1 MVSEWTD
8 SVLVPANYVTMQRI
22 LGATFIFINLF
33 VIIKEMMKR
42 LRDKPKFKSK
52 SWKWLSMLSIIGGLV
67 HSLSWIMHY
76 SDRICI
82 VLYPLTDYVGKA
94 LPICVGLY
102 QLSRLYQCFAD
113 GTVPGGYS
121 IWLFYV
127 MSIFGILNVLAFIP
141 VIVWNERFMDC
152 GWTDNH
158 QFHMEFAAWSQEE
171 WAIWDT
177 MALTLYLIWD
187 ITTLL
192 LLVIKLHSVTA
203 KSRML
208 IQSEELVL
216 GIRRNMM
223 RIVILTIFYML
234 MTAAYTVSNFW
245 GYYYKEATIW
255 DWCISAGLWL
265 LSSTT
270 MSYAVFLMEPHNSR
284 EYGLFLKRL
293 IGLKL
298 HFCCCCY
305 RGDVVKQR
313 DHFLPKHDLEV
324 SLIAPKTEMITNF
337 TITGTAFNDFS
348 LNKSPS
354 TKYQAPYVSPIVTPN
369 KRVEIVTEGD
379 VVNAPLLRIPE
390 NLSRND
396 FLFESDAQK
405 KEEFSSGFSFGVY
418 LEYWRR
424 NRRNSV
430 LPKYFSLREEL
441 TMNRHA
447 TIANEQYDVLL
458 RQCREL
464 RAKYCLI
471 AKNIGVMNKICGIEP
486 GSEMTLEHMIAIK
499 VYTDFTAHQAIF
511 KQHCRRLYREETIE
525 SVIKRNREIAHWSRL
540 LRECIMFYGE
550 TMEPSDVVYCGL
562 NARLIFRSL
571 HQRFEC
577 PLSTTKQ
584 PTVAMHFAEKGNGI
598 VLTLKRSNA
607 KTRYFDVTPFTA
619 HKHEDERLFSG
630 STLKIID
637 ISLGLKSLKR
647 YINMLRMLEQIANG
661 HFVDFGERTAELLVS
676 FLRRVV
682 AQSVMDVLRE
692 YMVSNALGGYLDE
705 EEYDTDAIL
714 VDIENVGE
722 SNIIDALKDAS
733 NGILKLIKETRGMFR
748 GHGRSTNVHEP
759 FTVSSCTGAQQKV
772 NFCVPFFQR

>member
-1 MVSEWTD
+1 MVSATD
-8 SVLVPANYVTMQRI
+8 GVIVPTAYITIQRI
-22 LGATFIFINLF
+22 LGAIFIVINLY
-33 VIIKEMMKR
+33 VVIKEIIKR
-42 LRDKPKFKSK
+42 LRDKPEFKSK
-52 SWKWLSMLSIIGGLV
+52 SWKWFSLLSIVGGLI
-67 HSLSWIMHY
+67 HSLSWMVHY
-76 SDRICI
+76 SNRICR
-82 VLYPLTDYVGKA
+82 VLYPLTDYIGKA

-113 GTVPGGYS
+113 ETVPGGYP

-127 MSIFGILNVLAFIP
+127 MGIFGILNLLALIP
-141 VIVWNERFMDC
+141 VLVWNERFIC
-152 GWTDNH
+152 WTEDH
-158 QFHMEFAAWSQEE
+158 QYHFEPAAWSFVE
-171 WAIWDT
+171 WAMWDSIA
-177 MALTLYLIWD
+177 MALYLIWD

-192 LLVIKLHSVTA
+192 LLVFKLRSLTASTSVHSE
-203 KSRML
+203 R
-208 IQSEELVL
+208 LVV

-234 MTAAYTVSNFW
+234 MTAAYTISDFW
-245 GYYYKEATIW
+245 CYYYEQATVW
-255 DWCISAGLWL
+255 DWCVSAGLWL

-270 MSYAVFLMEPHNSR
+270 ISYAVFFMEPHNSR

-324 SLIAPKTEMITNF
+324 PLIATKRERI

-354 TKYQAPYVSPIVTPN
+354 MKYQAPYVNPIVAPN
-369 KRVEIVTEGD
+369 KRVETVTNED
-379 VVNAPLLRIPE
+379 AEDLPLQRVRE

-396 FLFESDAQK
+396 FLFESDAQN

-430 LPKYFSLREEL
+430 LPKYSSLGEEL
-441 TMNRHA
+441 TKNRHA
-447 TIANEQYDVLL
+447 TITNDQYDMLL
-458 RQCREL
+458 RQCTKL
-464 RAKYCLI
+464 RAKHCLL
-471 AKNIGVMNKICGIEP
+471 AKNIGVMNRVCGIEP
-486 GSEMTLEHMIAIK
+486 NSEMTLEHVIAVK
-499 VYTDFTAHQAIF
+499 LYTDFTVHQAIF
-511 KQHCRRLYREETIE
+511 KQHCRRLHREETIE
-525 SVIKRNREIAHWSRL
+525 SVIQRNREIAHWSRL

-550 TMEPSDVVYCGL
+550 TMETSDVVYCGL
-562 NARLIFRSL
+562 NAHLIFRSL

-577 PLSTTKQ
+577 PMSTTKQ
-584 PTVAMHFAEKGNGI
+584 RTVAMHFAEKGNGI

-607 KTRYFDVTPFTA
+607 KTRYFDVTPFTSY
-619 HKHEDERLFSG
+619 KHEDERLFSG
-630 STLKIID
+630 STLKIVD
-637 ISLGLKSLKR
+637 ISLGVKSMKR

-661 HFVDFGERTAELLVS
+661 HFVDFGEQTAKLLVS

-692 YMVSNALGGYLDE
+692 YMTSNALSGYLDE

-714 VDIENVGE
+714 VDIENIEE
-722 SNIIDALKDAS
+722 SNIIDALKDA
-733 NGILKLIKETRGMFR
+733 GRGVLKLIKKTGGMFR
-748 GHGRSTNVHEP
+748 RHGP
-759 FTVSSCTGAQQKV
+759 Q
-772 NFCVPFFQR
+772 